1 MLNRSWKQLSSEQ
14 EVLSF
19 EIVID
24 AKLSSETKATLEEL
38 KTPGA
43 GGEPTD
49 AEEADDDINKEGSI
63 EAEEAA
69 ERLEQF
75 IKETDAKG
83 MKTLSNFAK
92 NPSGMVEKQMLGALA
107 KAGIYG
113 AIAAAIIALVLSAP
127 ELISTIVQALA
138 VKGGPLN
145 QDFHL
150 FLDEQGQLGIDRE
163 IQYRYATGLDVII
176 TNYNRGYLLQDPGF
190 VGNNLVDIDTT
201 RSVRLTNNDVAYGYV
216 RSM

>member
-1 MLNRSWKQLSSEQ
+1 LSSEQ

-38 KTPGA
+38 KTPGG

-49 AEEADDDINKEGSI
+49 AETADDDINKEGSI

-92 NPSGMVEKQMLGALA
+92 NPAGMVEKQMLGTLA

-176 TNYNRGYLLQDPGF
+176 TNYDRGYLLQDPGF